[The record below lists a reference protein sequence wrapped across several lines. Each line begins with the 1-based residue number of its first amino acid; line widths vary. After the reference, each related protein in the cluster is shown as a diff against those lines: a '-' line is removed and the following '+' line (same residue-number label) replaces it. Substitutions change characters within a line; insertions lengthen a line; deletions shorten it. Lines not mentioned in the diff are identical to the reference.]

1 MKILYIANE
10 RRSAVL
16 AVTALRSIAPE
27 VAITWAGHL
36 SVAMRWVLDNRDLA
50 ALVVE
55 AEVQN
60 QNCTSFVSEVRRLG
74 LTAPVIVVV
83 SEEVGAPLAALMAGA
98 DDYVASRS
106 LLANLPDIVGRA
118 VQRAQATARATRD
131 PQRLLYKPESETHYL
146 AETARTEGQ
155 LLEMQLVSARAHKER
170 VEREY
175 AAARQAW
182 EGARE
187 HLQAAAA
194 AAAAETVHREHLERQ
209 VRAALASASE
219 SERRFNAAAEL
230 LREGKTLLKA
240 VIDQEKTKRDTL
252 AQQLANAQTALQ
264 EAERRQASQLTR
276 AAAQLAERQ
285 AQYDAERAQSA
296 AARETLGAAGARR
309 RRGTRPGRA
318 GVGGRHGCRGR
329 AIHSTRSGARRHARR
344 GDDDAADARAR
355 AGRRRGRAAAGRT
368 ARLGRTAGRRAR
380 VTASE

>member
-1 MKILYIANE
+1 MKLLYIANE

-27 VAITWAGHL
+27 VAITWAGHW
-36 SVAMRWVLDNRDLA
+36 SVAIRWVLDNRDLA
-50 ALVVE
+50 AIVVE

-60 QNCTSFVSEVRRLG
+60 QNCASFVSEVRRLG

-83 SEEVGAPLAALMAGA
+83 SEEVGAPLAALKAGA
-98 DDYVASRS
+98 DEYVSSQS
-106 LLANLPDIVGRA
+106 LLANLPGIVGRA
-118 VQRAQATARATRD
+118 VQRAQATAQPTRE
-131 PQRLLYKPESETHYL
+131 PQALQHKPESDCL

-194 AAAAETVHREHLERQ
+194 AAAVHREHLERQ

-219 SERRFNAAAEL
+219 SERRFNTAAEL

-240 VIDQEKTKRDTL
+240 VIDQEKTKRDIL
-252 AQQLANAQTALQ
+252 AQQLADAQTALQ
-264 EAERRQASQLTR
+264 EVERRQASELTT

-285 AQYDAERAQSA
+285 AQYDAEMAQSA
-296 AARETLGAAGARR
+296 AARETLAQQVRDAEEALDQA
-309 RRGTRPGRA
+309 RA
-318 GVGGRHGCRGR
+318 GLGGRHGGRDR

-344 GDDDAADARAR
+344 GDRDPADARTR

-368 ARLGRTAGRRAR
+368 TRLGRTAGRRAR
-380 VTASE
+380 FAAPG